1 MSFADKKGITVTSG
15 FKLQADSLLDVR
27 GCVEN
32 IAERDELVTINAATA
47 GLRVFVKDQNKSYV
61 YNGSSWDELTIGAGY
76 THPLTHPATMI
87 TEDENHR
94 FVTDTEKATWN
105 AKADT
110 TLAGASNNGLMS
122 SAHYNKLE
130 SLDDDL
136 AGKVDDTTIV
146 NGQPLSG
153 NVQLDADDVGAIPST
168 LKGANNGVAEL
179 DATGKV
185 PESQLP
191 SYVDDVIEG
200 YLNGGKFYEEEAHTT
215 AITAESG
222 KIYVDLT
229 GGANKTYRLSGT
241 TYVEISP
248 SIALGETA
256 STAYRGDR
264 GKIAYEHSQAKH
276 ARVDATK
283 TEASATNGYVK
294 IDGTDT
300 KEYEHPANHQ
310 ATMITE
316 DAYHRFV
323 TDEEKEVWNNA
334 FVSKFYGE
342 SDTLPTK
349 MPVGAVIFVAEDNP
363 GWTDEGN
370 NVISTRLLENTL
382 LQPGESAEVEVV
394 LTWINGEDN
403 MGQMTNIAEISEDYN
418 DKGAPDR
425 DSTPDNQVWGEDDID
440 DAPVLLSIETG
451 QERIYYVLGFTVL
464 GTLAGGLVLIKKF
477 VI

>member
-47 GLRVFVKDQNKSYV
+47 GLRVFVKNENTSYV
-61 YNGSSWDELTIGAGY
+61 YNGSSWDKLTIGTGY

-94 FVTDTEKATWN
+94 FVTDAEKATWN

-136 AGKVDDTTIV
+136 AGKVDDTTTV

-153 NVQLDADDVGAIPST
+153 NVQLDADDVGAIDAS
-168 LKGANNGVAEL
+168 LKGATNGVAEL
-179 DATGKV
+179 DSNGKV

-200 YLNGGKFYEEEAHTT
+200 YLDAGVFYEEDTHTT
-215 AITAESG
+215 EVTAESG

-229 GGANKTYRLSGT
+229 GGANKTYRWSGS

-264 GKIAYEHSQAKH
+264 GKIAYDHSQAAH
-276 ARVDATK
+276 ARVDATL
-283 TEASATNGYVK
+283 TEESGTNGNIK
-294 IDGTDT
+294 INGS
-300 KEYEHPANHQ
+300 EVQVYEHPENHP

-316 DAYHRFV
+316 DATHRFV

-334 FVSKFYGE
+334 FVSKFYGA
-342 SDTLPTK
+342 SDPLPAK

-363 GWTDEGN
+363 AIADL
-370 NVISTRLLENTL
+370 VIGS
-382 LQPGESAEVEVV
+382 
-394 LTWINGEDN
+394 
-403 MGQMTNIAEISEDYN
+403 
-418 DKGAPDR
+418 
-425 DSTPDNQVWGEDDID
+425 
-440 DAPVLLSIETG
+440 
-451 QERIYYVLGFTVL
+451 
-464 GTLAGGLVLIKKF
+464 
-477 VI
+477 

>member
-32 IAERDELVTINAATA
+32 ITERDELVTINAATA

-61 YNGSSWDELTIGAGY
+61 YNGSSWDELTIGTGY

-136 AGKVDDTTIV
+136 AGKVDDTTTV

-215 AITAESG
+215 EITAESG

-229 GGANKTYRLSGT
+229 GGANKTYRWSGT

-264 GKIAYEHSQAKH
+264 GKIAYEHSQAAH
-276 ARVDATK
+276 AKVDATK
-283 TEASATNGYVK
+283 TEASDTNGYVK
-294 IDGTDT
+294 IDGIDT
-300 KEYEHPANHQ
+300 KVYEHPANHP

-316 DAYHRFV
+316 DATHRFV

-334 FVSKFYGE
+334 FVSKFYGA
-342 SDTLPTK
+342 SDPLPAK

-363 GWTDEGN
+363 AIADL
-370 NVISTRLLENTL
+370 VIGS
-382 LQPGESAEVEVV
+382 
-394 LTWINGEDN
+394 
-403 MGQMTNIAEISEDYN
+403 
-418 DKGAPDR
+418 
-425 DSTPDNQVWGEDDID
+425 
-440 DAPVLLSIETG
+440 
-451 QERIYYVLGFTVL
+451 
-464 GTLAGGLVLIKKF
+464 
-477 VI
+477 